1 SPRAPA
7 GATRAVP
14 APHAEAARA
23 GALRLRLSRQVARS
37 RLRAPAGPG
46 RATCPVG
53 PVGRAR
59 PVGPATQAVPPA
71 RPAAAVAHPRS
82 TPPRRTA
89 PPPPSP
95 AIALA
100 SRHRAPP
107 WRRGRAVPFPRSRP
121 PASRKGGTARLHRRV
136 IAGCGRVIAGPGRP
150 HLPGPPRP
158 RRTTSRAG
166 SPGGGPALLRRRR
179 RSQGPPADQ
188 LARSRI
194 STSRH
199 RLVAEVGR
207 VSMMR
212 TRSPMP
218 AVFSSSWALKRL
230 VLVVTLP

>member
-1 SPRAPA
+1 PGRCDA
-7 GATRAVP
+7 G
-14 APHAEAARA
+14 RA
-23 GALRLRLSRQVARS
+23 GPARGGRPRRSAADPPVTPGGPLSLTR
-37 RLRAPAGPG
+37 
-46 RATCPVG
+46 PVG

-59 PVGPATQAVPPA
+59 PVGPVTQAVPPA

-166 SPGGGPALLRRRR
+166 SPVGEPALLRRRR
-179 RSQGPPADQ
+179 RSQGPPADH

-194 STSRH
+194 ST
-199 RLVAEVGR
+199 
-207 VSMMR
+207 
-212 TRSPMP
+212 
-218 AVFSSSWALKRL
+218 
-230 VLVVTLP
+230 